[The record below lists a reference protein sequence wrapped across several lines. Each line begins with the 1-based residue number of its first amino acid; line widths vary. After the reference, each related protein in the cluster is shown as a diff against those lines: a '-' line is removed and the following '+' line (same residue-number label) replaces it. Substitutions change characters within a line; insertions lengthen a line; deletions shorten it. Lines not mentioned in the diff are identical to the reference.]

1 MNKTKKKILEAALH
15 LFNTYGLPNVSQ
27 RKISEHL
34 GISPGNL
41 TYHFK
46 KKEDIEEALYFDL
59 VNNISEEFRL
69 MGEKEVSLRNLI
81 TFVDDFFVTIYA
93 YRFVYLDIVH
103 LMRNNDVISAH
114 YKQLIL
120 SRKLQFLRMIEQF
133 TDSGLFREAELLDEY
148 EMLYKRI
155 QIILDFYLSAE
166 EITENSIGYRP
177 MGNHTLLFLHSIY
190 PYLTTKGKKQFMEL
204 LPLYE

>member
-1 MNKTKKKILEAALH
+1 MNKTKKKILEAALQ

-27 RKISEHL
+27 RKISDHL

-46 KKEDIEEALYFDL
+46 KKENIEEALYFDL
-59 VNNISEEFRL
+59 VNWISEEFRQ
-69 MGEKEVSLRNLI
+69 MGEKEVSLQNLI
-81 TFVDDFFVTIYA
+81 TFVDSFFVTIYA

-114 YKQLIL
+114 YKQLII

-133 TDSGLFREAELLDEY
+133 IDSGLFREAELPDEY

-166 EITENSIGYRP
+166 EITENAIGYRP
-177 MGNHTLLFLHSIY
+177 MGNHTLLFMHSIY
-190 PYLTTKGKKQFMEL
+190 PYLTLKGKKQFQEI